1 MDEQAKKN
9 LTKVLLVAGVLVL
22 AVVLYLLLRGGKKTV
37 EKGTVESAKEVGE
50 TVPEITTNPGAEVPE
65 VNPLDRANPFKYQ
78 NPLR

>member
-1 MDEQAKKN
+1 MISEQKSGLVKS
-9 LTKVLLVAGVLVL
+9 LIFLLVV
-22 AVVLYLLLRGGKKTV
+22 AVGIAVYLLLKKPA

-65 VNPLDRANPFKYQ
+65 VNPLDRVNPFKYQ